1 MQTQA
6 SSKTA
11 PPAGGF
17 AHPRRNVAALGIEPG
32 MLGAD
37 FGSGSGAYTLA
48 IADRLEGVG
57 HVYAIDIQRDLLRRI
72 ANEAAKLGHKNVEI
86 IWADLEVPRASKL
99 AGETLDFV
107 LISNL
112 LFQVPDKGALLAE
125 ARRIL
130 KATGRLAI
138 VDWSE
143 SFERDEGAREGVGKR
158 KFPVSEGSSRSEV
171 WKTEVFQ
178 RGWGP
183 TEEDVI
189 AKDAALEL
197 ARKAGFDLVKEFPAG
212 AHHYGLIM
220 RPVAVAK

>member
-32 MLGAD
+32 MLVAD

-48 IADRLEGVG
+48 IADRLEGLG

-72 ANEAAKLGHKNVEI
+72 ANEAAKLGHKNVEV

-99 AGETLDFV
+99 AGGTLDFV

-143 SFERDEGAREGVGKR
+143 SFKGM
-158 KFPVSEGSSRSEV
+158 
-171 WKTEVFQ
+171 
-178 RGWGP
+178 GP
-183 TEEDVI
+183 IDEDVI

-197 ARKAGFDLVKEFPAG
+197 ALKAGFELVKEFPAG
-212 AHHYGLIM
+212 VHHYGLIM

>member
-1 MQTQA
+1 MRTHA
-6 SSKTA
+6 PSKTA
-11 PPAGGF
+11 TF

-32 MLGAD
+32 MLVAD

-48 IADRLEGVG
+48 IADRLEGLG

-72 ANEAAKLGHKNVEI
+72 ANEAAKLGHKNVEV
-86 IWADLEVPRASKL
+86 IWADLEIPRASKL
-99 AGETLDFV
+99 AGGTLDFV

-112 LFQVPDKGALLAE
+112 LFQVPDKGALLSE

-130 KATGRLAI
+130 KASGRLAI

-143 SFERDEGAREGVGKR
+143 SFKGM
-158 KFPVSEGSSRSEV
+158 
-171 WKTEVFQ
+171 
-178 RGWGP
+178 GP
-183 TEEDVI
+183 IEEDVVP
-189 AKDAALEL
+189 KQTALEL
-197 ARKAGFDLVKEFPAG
+197 ARKAGFELVKEFPAG

>member
-32 MLGAD
+32 MLVAD

-138 VDWSE
+138 VVWSE
-143 SFERDEGAREGVGKR
+143 SFKGLG
-158 KFPVSEGSSRSEV
+158 PVD
-171 WKTEVFQ
+171 
-178 RGWGP
+178 
-183 TEEDVI
+183 EDVVP
-189 AKDAALEL
+189 KQTGLEL
-197 ARKAGFDLVKEFPAG
+197 ARKAGFELMKEFPAG

>member
-32 MLGAD
+32 MLVAD

-143 SFERDEGAREGVGKR
+143 SFKGLG
-158 KFPVSEGSSRSEV
+158 PVD
-171 WKTEVFQ
+171 
-178 RGWGP
+178 
-183 TEEDVI
+183 EDVVP
-189 AKDAALEL
+189 KQTGLEL
-197 ARKAGFDLVKEFPAG
+197 ARKAGFELMKEFPAG

>member
-32 MLGAD
+32 MLVAD

-48 IADRLEGVG
+48 I
-57 HVYAIDIQRDLLRRI
+57 
-72 ANEAAKLGHKNVEI
+72 
-86 IWADLEVPRASKL
+86 
-99 AGETLDFV
+99 
-107 LISNL
+107 
-112 LFQVPDKGALLAE
+112 DKGALLAE

-158 KFPVSEGSSRSEV
+158 KFPVSEGSSRSER
-171 WKTEVFQ
+171 WKTEGFQ

-197 ARKAGFDLVKEFPAG
+197 ARKAGFELVKEFPAG